1 VEKMVQIAIVG
12 AQYGDEGKGK
22 VVDYLSKKLGFDAV
36 VRFNGGANA
45 GHTVVVQGKKLVL
58 HAIPSGVFNSKC
70 ILGNGMVINLDGIKT
85 EFQDIKNAG
94 LSTENIF
101 LSEGVHLVLPEAIDS
116 SKKDPL
122 STGRGIAPAYSLKA
136 TRTGIRA
143 IDFYRVIKGICC
155 DEKDP
160 RKETIEKYKEFFKD
174 YSWLAD
180 HVKDTDEILDNL
192 IKENKNILF
201 EGAQGIGLDIDFGQ
215 YPYTTSSNCGFD
227 GIANGARIDPRKI
240 KVIGIMKAYVTRVDA
255 DGSSPM
261 TTQIDDELG
270 HFIREKGQEY
280 GATTKR
286 PRRIGWFDIPL
297 LKNSIRTGIDILG
310 LMKLDV
316 LDGMEKIKICTGYE
330 YDGKPIRYKPDG
342 CYIRNSKPIYEEMA
356 GWKNTRDA
364 RKYDELPEEAK
375 AFVKRIE
382 ELCGRKIAFVSVGP
396 DREETIVRE
405 DILDEFLKE

>member
-1 VEKMVQIAIVG
+1 MVQIAIVG

-36 VRFNGGANA
+36 VRFNGGPNA
-45 GHTVVVQGKKLVL
+45 GHTVVVNQKKLIL
-58 HAIPSGVFNSKC
+58 HSIPSGVFNSKC
-70 ILGNGMVINLDGIKT
+70 ILGPGMVINLEGVKQ
-85 EFQDIKNAG
+85 EFEDIKNAG
-94 LSTENIF
+94 ASTDSIII
-101 LSEGVHLVLPEAIDS
+101 SEGVHLILPEAVES
-116 SKKDPL
+116 SKINPL
-122 STGRGIAPAYSLKA
+122 STGRGIGPAYGDKA
-136 TRTGIRA
+136 NRIGLRA
-143 IDFYRVIKGICC
+143 VDFYRIVKGISC
-155 DEKDP
+155 DPLEP
-160 RKETIEKYKEFFKD
+160 RKQSIERYNDFFKQ

-180 HVKDTDEILDNL
+180 CVKDTDEILDDL
-192 IKENKNILF
+192 IKNNKNILF

-261 TTQIDDELG
+261 VTQINDDLG
-270 HFIREKGQEY
+270 NQIREKGQEY

-316 LDGMEKIKICTGYE
+316 LDGLEKIKICTNYE
-330 YDGKPIRYKPDG
+330 MDGQISRFKPDG
-342 CYIRNSKPIYEEMA
+342 CCLRNSKPIYEEFK
-356 GWKNTRDA
+356 GWQSTRNA
-364 RKYDELPEEAK
+364 RTYNDLPIEAK
-375 AFVKRIE
+375 KFIERIE
-382 ELCGRKIAFVSVGP
+382 QLCEKKIAFVSVGP

-405 DILDEFLKE
+405 EILNEFLKN